1 MERLSMTNGI
11 YCYIDNKDDSIVYV
25 GRDSYIHQKAR
36 HKYHLNK
43 KNHDSQPIN
52 RILQNNPDRYNY
64 NVLAQGNFTND
75 ELNNMETL
83 FIEMYDTYNNE
94 HKFNYTKGG
103 DGVVG
108 FTMSEEHKNILKKC
122 NAGNNYATGSKHT
135 DEWKRKASYYRRG
148 KFNPNYNKKFDLN
161 HRLKLSKNN
170 KSGAYRVFKFK
181 DKRCKKGYRWLY
193 KYYDG
198 KKYRHIYSNALEKLE
213 MKVLEKNLEWIIID
227 ETKYNNSLK
236 EDKNGTI

>member
-1 MERLSMTNGI
+1 
-11 YCYIDNKDDSIVYV
+11 
-25 GRDSYIHQKAR
+25 
-36 HKYHLNK
+36 
-43 KNHDSQPIN
+43 
-52 RILQNNPDRYNY
+52 
-64 NVLAQGNFTND
+64 
-75 ELNNMETL
+75 METL

-161 HRLKLSKNN
+161 HRLKLSKNKLIEYLN
-170 KSGAYRVFKFK
+170 SKINGVKKELDFIDSWIKRV
-181 DKRCKKGYRWLY
+181 
-193 KYYDG
+193 
-198 KKYRHIYSNALEKLE
+198 
-213 MKVLEKNLEWIIID
+213 
-227 ETKYNNSLK
+227 
-236 EDKNGTI
+236 